1 MSNIHQSKIL
11 IIGSGPAGYTAA
23 IYASRANLEPIIV
36 QGLQPGGQLTI
47 TTEVENFSGHS
58 QPVMGPWLMEQMQK
72 QAENVGARL
81 IYDVITEVDL
91 ATQPFRAKG
100 DSGDEYVADTLI
112 ICTGAQAR
120 WLGNEPEY
128 LQGRGISGCATCDGA
143 FFRNQHVAVIGGG
156 NTAVEEALY
165 LSNLASKVTLIHRR
179 NLLRSEKILQDRL
192 FRNPKIEVIWNHRVN
207 AFLGSADT
215 GLTGLRL
222 LDVESG
228 ATRELEVAGAF
239 IAIGHDPATTLF
251 RGKLKLD
258 EDGYIV
264 TKPDSTA
271 TSVPGVFAAGDVKD
285 KVFRQAITAAGMG
298 CMAALEAE
306 KWLTARE
313 GESDPAAL
321 DGAPSQMIGAWE

>member
-1 MSNIHQSKIL
+1 
-11 IIGSGPAGYTAA
+11 
-23 IYASRANLEPIIV
+23 
-36 QGLQPGGQLTI
+36 
-47 TTEVENFSGHS
+47 
-58 QPVMGPWLMEQMQK
+58 MEQMQK